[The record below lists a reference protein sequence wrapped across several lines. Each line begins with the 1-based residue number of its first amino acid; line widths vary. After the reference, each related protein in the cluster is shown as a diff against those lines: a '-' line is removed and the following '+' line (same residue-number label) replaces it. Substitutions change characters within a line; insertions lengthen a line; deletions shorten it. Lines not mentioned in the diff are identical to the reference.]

1 MIKLAAGDWRAT
13 LRPELGG
20 AVTALS
26 WRGVDVLRP
35 APCEAAD
42 PLLAA
47 CFPLVPYA
55 NRIDGGRFVFM
66 GREIRL
72 TPTPEFEPH
81 ALHGEGWRRP
91 WAVQAEDGRSAA
103 LVLDHDRGD
112 WPWRWAARQHVGLDE
127 AGLTISL
134 SVTNTDDVPMPA
146 GLGLHPYFVRP
157 DHGRLRVKAEAV
169 WRVDERLIPTDLA
182 PPGEVFDWAEGP
194 RIEDAPFIDNAYD
207 GWTGKAEIVGSQH
220 TVLITSDASR
230 LHVYA
235 PVGETFICLEPVT
248 HRPDAIHAPGDE
260 SSGLVNLAPGESL
273 ALSMRVTAQAAQ

>member
-26 WRGVDVLRP
+26 WRGADVLRP
-35 APCEAAD
+35 TPCEAAN

-55 NRIDGGRFVFM
+55 NRIDGGRFVFE
-66 GREIRL
+66 GREVRL
-72 TPTPEFEPH
+72 KPTPGFEPH
-81 ALHGEGWRRP
+81 ALHGDGWRRP
-91 WAVQAEDGRSAA
+91 WAVQAEDDRSAA

-112 WPWRWAARQHVGLDE
+112 WPWRWAARQHVALDE

-134 SVTNTDDVPMPA
+134 SVTNTDDAPMPA
-146 GLGLHPYFVRP
+146 GLGLHPYFVLP
-157 DHGRLRVKAEAV
+157 EDGRLRLEAGAV
-169 WRVDERLIPTDLA
+169 WRVDERSIPTDLA
-182 PPGEVFDWAEGP
+182 PLGEVFDWAEGP
-194 RIEDAPFIDNAYD
+194 LIEDAPFIDNAYD
-207 GWTGKAEIVGSQH
+207 GWTGKAEIVGSQN
-220 TVLITSDASR
+220 TVRLTSDASR

-235 PVGETFICLEPVT
+235 PIGEAFICLEPVT

-260 SSGLVNLAPGESL
+260 SSGLVNLAPGEGL
-273 ALSMRVTAQAAQ
+273 GLSMRVTAQAAQ